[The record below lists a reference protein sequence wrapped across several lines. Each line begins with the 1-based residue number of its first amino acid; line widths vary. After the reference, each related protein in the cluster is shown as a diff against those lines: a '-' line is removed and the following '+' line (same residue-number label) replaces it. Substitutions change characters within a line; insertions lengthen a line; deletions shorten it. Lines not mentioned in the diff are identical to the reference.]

1 MIQKLENCPIC
12 GERIVFAYNKST
24 KQGYYK
30 CSNESCFFRVSMN
43 YSEKEIALQGIEI
56 KTKCRGCGSPLIIAN
71 GPKGFYATCLKCDY
85 DSKPN
90 MINGFIYKKQVN
102 AHNLEAQKE
111 VEELAKA
118 YKGIVDESYSFD
130 DLAEFEIVP
139 VKEEVKNSN
148 SSNDSSDEEI
158 DREAFISFYNKGYSI
173 SQLSQKFNI
182 SKAQT
187 RATKRQLLKE
197 NLISTYVNQKAPRA
211 SLSTL
216 EKNENKSIS
225 TLDTVLNF
233 FKDNPKRKLGVN
245 DICKELNIKKSTVAN
260 YLTQMRKSGSIK
272 VVDYIGDNNP
282 LEILYAVKESP
293 IPEAEIVE
301 DNGKYVTPNYF
312 FEKYKELVKKEDI
325 YSPAFLNKFIM
336 NEGVKSALMLTDQG
350 LRKVYLEEDIKK
362 LFKNKIKEVE
372 KVSNKPKEVKKLNN
386 KAPQETLSTRILNLL
401 RKGNNINKPF
411 SIQEMAKLLNS
422 NDVSITYTAKK
433 LRENKEMKI
442 VGNRGSQ
449 ILYQVAESPLPEHDV
464 RTGDEYTTACIFF
477 RDNREFVSS
486 LKSLETKIKLAKLTS
501 YNVKTRRGIGVGYKV
516 EDLKKLY
523 NKPSVESADINNNIS
538 DRKDISLSES
548 ADIPSKETLKK
559 DLLGF
564 VSSIFKKKN
573 EESELEENEIIS
585 F

>member
-1 MIQKLENCPIC
+1 MIQKLESCPVC
-12 GERIVFAYNKST
+12 GEKIVFAYNKST

-30 CSNESCFFRVSMN
+30 CSNESCFFRVGMN
-43 YSEKEIALQGIEI
+43 YSEKEVSLQGIELNTEC
-56 KTKCRGCGSPLIIAN
+56 KGCENPLTIAC
-71 GPKGFYATCLKCDY
+71 GPKGLYATCLRCDY
-85 DSKPN
+85 DLKPN
-90 MINGFIYKKQVN
+90 MIAGFIYRKHAN
-102 AHNLEAQKE
+102 AHNLEAQ
-111 VEELAKA
+111 EEIEALVRE
-118 YKGIVDESYSFD
+118 YKGIIDENYSFD
-130 DLAEFEIVP
+130 DLAEFEIIP
-139 VKEEVKNSN
+139 VKEEPKNSN
-148 SSNDSSDEEI
+148 NNSAEEI

-182 SKAQT
+182 SKAQA

-211 SLSTL
+211 SLNAL
-216 EKNENKSIS
+216 EEKEDKSIS
-225 TLDTVLNF
+225 ALDTVLNF

-245 DICKELNIKKSTVAN
+245 DICKELNLKKSTVAN

-282 LEILYAVKESP
+282 LEILYAVKESS
-293 IPEAEIVE
+293 IPEANIVE
-301 DNGKYVTPNYF
+301 DDGRYVTSNYF
-312 FEKYKELVKKEDI
+312 FEKYKESIRKEDI
-325 YSPAFLNKFIM
+325 YSSAFLNKFIM
-336 NEGVKSALMLTDQG
+336 NEGVNSALMLTDQG

-372 KVSNKPKEVKKLNN
+372 KVSSKPKEVKKLNN
-386 KAPQETLSTRILNLL
+386 KAPQETLSIRILNLL

-501 YNVKTRRGIGVGYKV
+501 YNVKTRRGIGIGYKV

-523 NKPSVESADINNNIS
+523 NKSSVESADINNNIS